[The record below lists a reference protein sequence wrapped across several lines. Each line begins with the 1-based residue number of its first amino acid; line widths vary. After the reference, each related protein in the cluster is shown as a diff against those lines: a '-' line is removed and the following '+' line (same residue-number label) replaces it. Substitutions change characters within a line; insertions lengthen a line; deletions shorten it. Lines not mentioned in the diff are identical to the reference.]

1 MYYNQDNNNQS
12 SNLSVDDLLA
22 QATAAVMV
30 DNQIVG
36 TAWLVGNDGELLTA
50 GHLLGAADFPLP
62 EVTVQLARDI
72 PRLAYRVDSLYQPE
86 RGIDFAVL
94 KLHRCPPN
102 RRPLPVSLVQ
112 SVEGRFRLLGY
123 GRSLVHCSTGY
134 GEFTGIYDLHN
145 NPSCR
150 LFRLRSTELTEGGY
164 SGGAVFSEALQAV
177 VGIQIEA
184 MTPTSR
190 TGQGT
195 VFAMPLYRIV
205 PYWQSLAQ
213 LDSRPVRPSVT
224 PSHLHQIL
232 LNSGYFHDESQWR
245 SLLADPRLSSWQTQI
260 PLATDPAS
268 RVTKTVDFLASR
280 FNRQGVDGVTLL
292 LQVLVERMPVNH
304 PVYQELQ
311 QLLAHRGGTPSPAQ
325 PVNQST
331 SANHP
336 AGCSLNLGRSSTL
349 LVVAVVAIVATTLLI
364 GLTEAAILGGVAV
377 VLLVGY
383 YFYDQSDL

>member
-1 MYYNQDNNNQS
+1 MYYNQGSNNQS
-12 SNLSVDDLLA
+12 SDLSVDDLLA
-22 QATAAVMV
+22 QATAAVLV

-50 GHLLGAADFPLP
+50 GHLLGADFPLS
-62 EVTVQLARDI
+62 EVTVQLAEDI
-72 PRLAYRVDSLYQPE
+72 PRQAYRVDSLYQPE

-134 GEFTGIYDLHN
+134 GEFIGIYDLGN
-145 NPSCR
+145 NSSCR

-164 SGGAVFSEALQAV
+164 SGGAVFSETLQAV

-205 PYWQSLAQ
+205 PHWESLAQ
-213 LDSRPVRPSVT
+213 FDSRPVRPSAA
-224 PSHLHQIL
+224 PNHLQQIL

-245 SLLADPRLSSWQTQI
+245 GLLADPRLSSWQTQI
-260 PLATDPAS
+260 SPATDPAS
-268 RVTKTVDFLASR
+268 RVTNTVDLFASR

-292 LQVLVERMPVNH
+292 LQVLVERIPVNH
-304 PVYQELQ
+304 PVYPELQ
-311 QLLAHRGGTPSPAQ
+311 QLLSHQAGPPSPA
-325 PVNQST
+325 PPA

-336 AGCSLNLGRSSTL
+336 AGCSLNLGNSSML
-349 LVVAVVAIVATTLLI
+349 LVVAIVAIVATALLI
-364 GLTEAAILGGVAV
+364 GFTQAAIVGGVAV
-377 VLLVGY
+377 VLLAGY
-383 YFYDQSDL
+383 YFYDQSDV